1 MKRIPLSNVIDIT
14 KDKLHYR
21 DDNGNVVDIEL
32 ALCAN
37 NYESTH
43 NIINKNE
50 LKVRCVGERFF
61 GEYAYYEIYTQD
73 EHTQI
78 YMMLKTNVIKRFISK
93 ISGWNF
99 HGKDFQKFY
108 AIQKQLNAN
117 GWTTLDLS

>member
-1 MKRIPLSNVIDIT
+1 MRMIHISNIIEI
-14 KDKLHYR
+14 KENMICYR
-21 DDNGNVVDIEL
+21 NDNGNADFIEL
-32 ALCAN
+32 ESCAK

-43 NIINKNE
+43 NIMNKNE
-50 LKVRCVGERFF
+50 LKLHCVGERLF

-99 HGKDFQKFY
+99 HSKDFQKFY

-117 GWTTLDLS
+117 GWTTSDLS

>member
-1 MKRIPLSNVIDIT
+1 MIYISNIT
-14 KDKLHYR
+14 EIKENMICYR
-21 DDNGNVVDIEL
+21 NDNGNVDFIEL
-32 ALCAN
+32 ESCAN

-43 NIINKNE
+43 NIMNINE
-50 LKVRCVGERFF
+50 LKVRCVGERLF

-99 HGKDFQKFY
+99 HSKDFQKFY

>member
-1 MKRIPLSNVIDIT
+1 MKKIPLSNVIDIT

-21 DDNGNVVDIEL
+21 DDNGKVVDIEF

-37 NYESTH
+37 NYEATH

-61 GEYAYYEIYTQD
+61 GEYAYYELYTKD
-73 EHTQI
+73 EHTRI
-78 YMMLKTNVIKRFISK
+78 YMKLNTNAFKRFISK
-93 ISGWNF
+93 TIGWNF
-99 HGKDFQKFY
+99 HSMDFQKFY
-108 AIQKQLNAN
+108 AFQKQLNAN

>member
-1 MKRIPLSNVIDIT
+1 MKKIHLSNIIEI
-14 KDKLHYR
+14 KENRIYYR
-21 DDNGNVVDIEL
+21 NDGGKSDFIEL
-32 ALCAN
+32 EACAN
-37 NYESTH
+37 NYDSAH
-43 NIINKNE
+43 NITNKND
-50 LKVRCVGERFF
+50 LKVRCIGERLF

-93 ISGWNF
+93 ISVWNF
-99 HGKDFQKFY
+99 HSKDFKKFY

>member
-1 MKRIPLSNVIDIT
+1 MRMIHISNIT
-14 KDKLHYR
+14 EIKENMICYR
-21 DDNGNVVDIEL
+21 NDNGNVDFIEL
-32 ALCAN
+32 ESCAN

-43 NIINKNE
+43 NIMNINE
-50 LKVRCVGERFF
+50 LKVRCVGERLF

-99 HGKDFQKFY
+99 HSKDFQKFY

>member
-1 MKRIPLSNVIDIT
+1 MRMIHISNIT
-14 KDKLHYR
+14 EIKENMICYR
-21 DDNGNVVDIEL
+21 NDNGNVDFIEL
-32 ALCAN
+32 ESCAN
-37 NYESTH
+37 NYESSH
-43 NIINKNE
+43 NIMNINE
-50 LKVRCVGERFF
+50 LKVRCVGERLF

-99 HGKDFQKFY
+99 HSKDFQKFY